1 MCGIVAYLGEKQ
13 AAPILLDGLKRLEY
27 RGYDSAGL
35 VVMGENGPKLVKTV
49 GKVNQLVEDAA
60 KKSLSGSVGISH
72 TRWATHG
79 RPSTPNAH
87 PHFDCKREVYVV
99 HNGIIEN
106 YAELK
111 EDLLDRGHVFSSE
124 TDTEVLAHLIEEE
137 LAKNTDLPKAVRS
150 VLKKVTGTY
159 GMAVVA
165 VLDPQTIVL
174 ARLGSPLVVGVGDG
188 EYIGASDA
196 TAILPTTRKVIYL
209 DDGEV
214 AVLRRSGV
222 EVQQLNGDT
231 NHKEIHEIE
240 WSEGEIKKGGFAHFM
255 RKEIHEQPEVVEN
268 TMRGRVIAKEG
279 MVKLGGLE
287 DVASGLRKIDRIVI
301 TACGTSYYAGLVG
314 EYLLEE
320 FAGIPAEVELASELR
335 YRSPIYGKNT
345 ALICISQ
352 SGETA
357 DTLAALRDAKRRGL
371 LTLGIV
377 NVVGSSI
384 ARETDAG
391 VYNHAGPEI
400 GVASTKAFTSQLVVL
415 LLLTVFLG
423 RQRNLSASSAIDLV
437 KALHAMPNLLRA
449 MLEREDEIKVLARK
463 YRQASD
469 FLYLGRKYLYP
480 VAMEGALK
488 LKEISYKHAEGYSA
502 GEMKH
507 GPIAMIAPDFPC
519 VALAPKNAVYEK
531 MVSNI
536 EEIKARQGPILALG
550 TEGDEVLLKLA
561 TDVFMLPF
569 VPEPLQPLLYV
580 LPLQLFAYHM
590 AAQDGL
596 DVDQPRNLAK
606 SVTVE

>member
-1 MCGIVAYLGEKQ
+1 MCGIVAYLGERQ

-35 VVMGENGPKLVKTV
+35 VILGENGPQLVKTV
-49 GKVNQLVEDAA
+49 GKVRQLVEDTA
-60 KKSLSGSVGISH
+60 KNDLEGSVGISH

-79 RPSTPNAH
+79 RPSTPNSH
-87 PHFDCKREVYVV
+87 PHFDCEKQVYVV

-106 YAELK
+106 YMELK
-111 EDLLDRGHVFSSE
+111 DELLKHGHKFTSE

-137 LAKNTDLPKAVRS
+137 LKKKADLPSAVRK

-159 GMAVVA
+159 GIAVVSA
-165 VLDPQTIVL
+165 SDPEAIIL
-174 ARLGSPLVVGVGDG
+174 ARLGSPLVVGVGDK
-188 EYIGASDA
+188 EFIGASDA

-209 DDGEV
+209 DDGEI
-214 AVLRRSGV
+214 AVLRPGGV
-222 EVQQLNGDT
+222 EVMQANGEK
-231 NHKEIHEIE
+231 NRKVVHEIE
-240 WSEGEIKKGGFAHFM
+240 WSTDSIKKGGFEHFM
-255 RKEIHEQPEVVEN
+255 RKEIHEQPEVLEN
-268 TMRGRVIAKEG
+268 SMRGRVMAKEG

-287 DVASGLRKIDRIVI
+287 DVADRLRTIDRIVI

-314 EYLLEE
+314 EYLFEE
-320 FAGIPAEVELASELR
+320 YAGIPTEVELASELR
-335 YRSPIYGKNT
+335 YRSPVYSKNT
-345 ALICISQ
+345 ALLCISQ

-357 DTLAALRDAKRRGL
+357 DTLAALRDAKRRGV

-400 GVASTKAFTSQLVVL
+400 GVASTKAFTSQLTVL

-423 RQRNLSASSAIDLV
+423 QQRRMPTSQAIELL
-437 KALHAMPNLLRA
+437 KGLQLMPNVLRGVI
-449 MLEREDEIKVLARK
+449 EREEEIKTLAEK
-463 YRQASD
+463 YRKATN

-480 VAMEGALK
+480 AALEGALK
-488 LKEISYKHAEGYSA
+488 LKEISYKHAEGYAA

-507 GPIAMIAPDFPC
+507 GPIAMIAPDFPS
-519 VALAPKNAVYEK
+519 VVIAPRNGVYEK
-531 MVSNI
+531 MIGNI
-536 EEIKARQGPILALG
+536 EEIKARQGSIIAFG
-550 TEGDEVLLKLA
+550 SEGDDLLPKLASDTILLPEVL
-561 TDVFMLPF
+561 
-569 VPEPLQPLLYV
+569 EPLQPLLYV
-580 LPLQLFAYHM
+580 LPLQVFAYHM